1 MIGLLGFVT
10 FLKKTSNQITHRNSD
25 IITTMKINTTTKT
38 FIEIEITLDDAKTAL
53 KNYQKDMLDDLSN
66 NFSKT
71 NAPGLCYYEF
81 YYNLLQGEN
90 TEWFQDLVE
99 KYGIY
104 WITTPGN
111 TGEWVNFIEQFPHM
125 VIKDI
130 ENVLRPAT
138 VDNLTI
144 TFEGLRVD
152 SQTVM
157 DNL

>member
-1 MIGLLGFVT
+1 MHHQ
-10 FLKKTSNQITHRNSD
+10 K
-25 IITTMKINTTTKT
+25 
-38 FIEIEITLDDAKTAL
+38 AL
-53 KNYQKDMLDDLSN
+53 MNYQKDMLDDLSN

-71 NAPGLCYYEF
+71 NAPGLCYYEL